1 MESKMINKISI
12 TKTLSLDYETLKI
25 LEQFNE
31 NTKINKSKLVREFI
45 KFFRDNEKEYDK
57 LIKTIKKVEE
67 VNINV

>member
-1 MESKMINKISI
+1 MINKISI